1 MIVVSQVVGARLA
14 MEQAAMHNVA
24 CPLMRIKNLRQR
36 RFENPRELLEEP
48 MDLATQTHL
57 TSLRDL
63 LNYRLVELRAEVHA
77 AQQSRL
83 ESAGAGTH
91 EVADRKDEATQ
102 QQRERLDDAQEQRD
116 IDELAQVES
125 ALKRLDAGIYGNCA
139 DCGDPIP
146 LQRLR
151 VQPAAQRC
159 AGCQLTAERALAS
172 SR

>member
-1 MIVVSQVVGARLA
+1 
-14 MEQAAMHNVA
+14 
-24 CPLMRIKNLRQR
+24 
-36 RFENPRELLEEP
+36 

-57 TSLRDL
+57 TSLRDM

-83 ESAGAGTH
+83 ESGDADTH

-102 QQRERLDDAQEQRD
+102 QQLESLGDAQAQRD

-125 ALKRLDAGIYGNCA
+125 ALQRLDAGTYGDCA

-146 LQRLR
+146 LPRLR

-159 AGCQLTAERALAS
+159 ASCQLAAEQAHAH

>member
-1 MIVVSQVVGARLA
+1 
-14 MEQAAMHNVA
+14 
-24 CPLMRIKNLRQR
+24 
-36 RFENPRELLEEP
+36 

-77 AQQSRL
+77 AQQARL
-83 ESAGAGTH
+83 EPGGMGTH

-102 QQRERLDDAQEQRD
+102 QQFEDLGDLQEQRD

-125 ALKRLDAGIYGNCA
+125 ALQRLDTGTYGNCA

-151 VQPAAQRC
+151 VQPAAPRC
-159 AGCQLTAERALAS
+159 ASCQLVIERAQAR

>member
-1 MIVVSQVVGARLA
+1 
-14 MEQAAMHNVA
+14 
-24 CPLMRIKNLRQR
+24 
-36 RFENPRELLEEP
+36 

-57 TSLRDL
+57 RSLRDM

-77 AQQSRL
+77 AQQARMDSGG
-83 ESAGAGTH
+83 AGAH

-102 QQRERLDDAQEQRD
+102 QQLESLGDMQEQRD

-125 ALKRLDAGIYGNCA
+125 ALSRLDAGTYGNCA

-146 LQRLR
+146 LPRLR
-151 VQPAAQRC
+151 VQPAARRC
-159 AGCQLTAERALAS
+159 AACQGIAERALPG